1 MASIVHVTD
10 KDMIEF
16 HRLNGNDAFN
26 FWRAG
31 SKMKFTDFKSV
42 IHFSFSQREVN
53 AEEKKVLSAMA
64 NAGKSLHA
72 VSIPCGGNTVL

>member
-16 HRLNGNDAFN
+16 HRLNGNDSFN

-31 SKMKFTDFKSV
+31 SKMKFTDFKV
-42 IHFSFSQREVN
+42 GDTLFFLANHFMQFQYHV
-53 AEEKKVLSAMA
+53 EKIWYLEWLS
-64 NAGKSLHA
+64 
-72 VSIPCGGNTVL
+72 